1 MNAAWISLGANL
13 GDPVTTLQQA
23 LESIRISDG
32 IRLEAVSFFYKSA
45 PVDYEDQPVFVNAA
59 ARVRTCFEPEKFL
72 ECLFHLQKQAGQGK
86 KAFRYGPRLLDLD
99 LLLYENRVCR
109 GKSLEIPHP
118 RMHLRRFV
126 LKPLCDINPH
136 MRHPLL
142 HETMAEL
149 LGKLP
154 ENSQWVERIP
164 CPELLLP

>member
-13 GDPVTTLQQA
+13 GDPVISLRQA
-23 LESIRISDG
+23 LEKMRIFDG
-32 IRLEAVSFFYKSA
+32 MQLDAVSDFYKSA
-45 PVDYEDQPVFVNAA
+45 PVDYEDQPVFVNAV
-59 ARVRTCFEPEKFL
+59 ARIRTCLEPEQLL
-72 ECLFHLQKQAGQGK
+72 ENLFHLQKQGGQGE
-86 KAFRYGPRLLDLD
+86 KAFRYGPRFLDLD

-109 GKSLEIPHP
+109 DENLELPHP

-126 LKPLCDINPH
+126 LKPLCDINPD

-142 HETMAEL
+142 HETMADL
-149 LGKLP
+149 LKKLP